1 MNQNKQNWTKMNQK
15 KHQNYCKQVR
25 VLSYLLPA
33 MLLSVALN
41 IPKFL
46 EARLDTHEW
55 IDERWKKIKVKS
67 KNQGKGKTLP
77 EAQRTQALLL

>member
-1 MNQNKQNWTKMNQK
+1 MCLKLSDHPAKL
-15 KHQNYCKQVR
+15 CKLLELIIEDQVR

-55 IDERWKKIKVKS
+55 IDER
-67 KNQGKGKTLP
+67 
-77 EAQRTQALLL
+77 